1 MFHKR
6 NYRLLTLAL
15 VSLLG
20 VHCGTAVN
28 NPAPAPSAAPIVA
41 SFTTTSGTAI
51 GTTGTTDVPI
61 ASAFSITFSTAMSTS
76 TLNTTTLTLS
86 CSSTSQT
93 VTVATVGNNG
103 ATITPSSSMPEGATC
118 IFTATTGVQS
128 SGGVAMAS
136 AATFTFTTVASTPT
150 VSSVT
155 GTAASSGSSATI
167 ATTGTTGVSGAVAA
181 PLTVTFSTAM
191 STSTVTGGMSLEC
204 PDGTS
209 QTVTNASTSSTAFTV
224 TPSAALPQQTACVL
238 NLPATITASN
248 GAALAATTYTYTTG
262 CGTSDDFSN
271 SSTLSNC
278 WTAAES
284 SAATIS
290 IASNVLNMST
300 STDPGFSMVQEYKSF
315 GSDNVTT
322 TVSIP
327 TFSGITSSGDNCGI
341 WLQDGSSAFTG
352 VMAVVS
358 TDGGDIK
365 INNALINGSSDELSA
380 SLGTGTSS
388 AALSGTLFLR
398 ITQSGSTVTVSYRL
412 GSSGAFTD
420 MTSKSVTYGSTK
432 KIALLLN
439 SDGSGTTNCQYAN
452 FTVTGATATG
462 QYSN

>member
-1 MFHKR
+1 
-6 NYRLLTLAL
+6 
-15 VSLLG
+15 
-20 VHCGTAVN
+20 
-28 NPAPAPSAAPIVA
+28 
-41 SFTTTSGTAI
+41 
-51 GTTGTTDVPI
+51 
-61 ASAFSITFSTAMSTS
+61 
-76 TLNTTTLTLS
+76 
-86 CSSTSQT
+86 
-93 VTVATVGNNG
+93 
-103 ATITPSSSMPEGATC
+103 MPEGATC

-128 SGGVAMAS
+128 AGGVAMAS

-155 GTAASSGSSATI
+155 GTSASDGSSATI

-191 STSTVTGGMSLEC
+191 SSSTVTDGMSLQC
-204 PDGTS
+204 GGTS
-209 QTVTNASTSSTAFTV
+209 QTVTNAASSTTAFTV
-224 TPSAALPQQTACVL
+224 TPSAALPQQTSCVL

-262 CGTSDDFSN
+262 CGTNDDFSN

-300 STDPGFSMVQEYKSF
+300 STDPGFSIVQEYKSF
-315 GSDNVTT
+315 GSDNVTA

-327 TFSGITSSGDNCGI
+327 TFSGIAASGDNCGI
-341 WLQDGSSAFTG
+341 WLQDGSSGMTG

-358 TDGGDIK
+358 LDGGNIK
-365 INNALINGSSDELSA
+365 INNALIDGSSDELSA

-398 ITQSGSTVTVSYRL
+398 ITQSGSTVTVSYRV

-420 MTSKSVTYGSTK
+420 MTSKSVTYSSTK
-432 KIALLLN
+432 KVALLLN